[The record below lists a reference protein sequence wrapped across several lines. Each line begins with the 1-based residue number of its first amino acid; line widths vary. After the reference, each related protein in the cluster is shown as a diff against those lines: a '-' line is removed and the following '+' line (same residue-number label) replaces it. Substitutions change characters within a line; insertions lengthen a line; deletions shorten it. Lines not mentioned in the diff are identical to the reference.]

1 MSKVT
6 GNFKKTIF
14 RSNTNNYLIGLFKV
28 KETSSDLDKFINKTI
43 TITGYLPDLNEI
55 DTYVLDGNITNHSK
69 YGEQFVVN
77 SFERI
82 MPKET
87 DSIVSVLSS
96 DMFKGIGKKTAE
108 AIVEMFHEDTFNV
121 ILENP
126 NNLLLVKG

>member
-55 DTYVLDGNITNHSK
+55 DTYVLEGNITTHTK

-77 SFERI
+77 TFERI

-87 DSIVSVLSS
+87 DSMVSVLSS
-96 DMFKGIGKKTAE
+96 DMFKGIGKKT
-108 AIVEMFHEDTFNV
+108 IKFSYPIFHCHCFSF
-121 ILENP
+121 
-126 NNLLLVKG
+126 